1 MAARLYAIPGSHPA
15 YAAELML
22 RRKGIEYERTDLPQ
36 WLHRG
41 MLRLLR
47 FRSGTV
53 PALVLDD
60 GGRVQT
66 TRRIARALDGV
77 RPDPPL
83 LPVERRAEIEAVET
97 WADGEFQQ
105 LARRMTY
112 WALVREGSAVDSYLE
127 GANLILPRP
136 LVMPAAPLIIRILAR
151 DHDSSDAAIRQDL
164 VDLPR
169 MLDRIDGWIA
179 DGLLGGEPPNVAD
192 FQVATTL
199 ALLRSHDALRPAID
213 ARPAGE
219 LAQRIAPDYPGRTT
233 VAFP

>member
-47 FRSGTV
+47 FRGGTV

-127 GANLILPRP
+127 GANLVLPRP

-219 LAQRIAPDYPGRTT
+219 LAQRTAPDYPGRTT